1 MFVSFLTLQKFIN
14 LVLFISYLHINQQ
27 KNSIK
32 KLTVIS
38 LLMAMAYLCTFMF
51 KFKVG
56 FLTFD
61 FKDAFLSIIAFLYGP
76 LYAVISAV
84 IVAFFELISISETGI
99 YGFLM
104 NSISSV
110 AFAATCGIIYR
121 YKHNF
126 SGAVLGSIVAVF
138 VMTIVMAFAN
148 LFITPYYMNVSR
160 SDVAQLIPT
169 LLLPF
174 NFIKGCVNAGI
185 LWIIYKPITT
195 VFKKAGLIK
204 SSSATNKTK
213 FGIMTIISIV
223 VITICVLLIYFWLNG
238 SFSTFLDGMIK

>member
-1 MFVSFLTLQKFIN
+1 MK
-14 LVLFISYLHINQQ
+14 Q
-27 KNSIK
+27 KNNMK

-38 LLMAMAYLCTFMF
+38 LLIAMAYLCTFMF

-76 LYAVISAV
+76 LFAILSAV

-110 AFAATCGIIYR
+110 AFAATCGIIYK
-121 YKHNF
+121 YKHRF
-126 SGAVLGSIVAVF
+126 SGAVFGSIVAVF
-138 VMTIVMAFAN
+138 TMTIVMAFAN
-148 LFITPYYMNVSR
+148 LFITPYYMGVSR
-160 SDVAQLIPT
+160 ADVAQLIPT

-174 NFIKGCVNAGI
+174 NFIKGSVNLGI
-185 LWIIYKPITT
+185 LWIIYKPITS
-195 VFKKAGLIK
+195 VFKRAGLIK
-204 SSSATNKTK
+204 SNSATNKTK
-213 FGIMTIISIV
+213 FGIMTIISLV
-223 VITICVLLIYFWLNG
+223 VIAICVLLIFFWLKG
-238 SFSTFLDGMIK
+238 SFSTFWME